1 MMGLARG
8 RGLGL
13 STSPEHTCRASG
25 CLCYR
30 APGDL
35 PDLWWTGEWSRL
47 YLTSAEGK
55 AATPCSPAGGH
66 LAAQAQGPSEPP
78 EIAASKDKHRARCL
92 REGRGGIEVANAC
105 GREGMSLANSTSL
118 AFLMLSARCHLCFR
132 MWLCQAPHG
141 AEMTWTQLSQVFI
154 LLPPGSWG

>member
-25 CLCYR
+25 CLCYG

-35 PDLWWTGEWSRL
+35 QDSWWTGEWSRL
-47 YLTSAEGK
+47 YLFSAEGK

-78 EIAASKDKHRARCL
+78 EIAASKDKHESQMPAR
-92 REGRGGIEVANAC
+92 GARGN
-105 GREGMSLANSTSL
+105 
-118 AFLMLSARCHLCFR
+118 
-132 MWLCQAPHG
+132 
-141 AEMTWTQLSQVFI
+141 
-154 LLPPGSWG
+154 